1 MCSQIKKVEK
11 RIVFY
16 FQKLKKKI
24 VKHSFG
30 NGFQNSFLWK
40 QVIKEGEV
48 RKHRFHVFRGDSEN
62 PKKAF
67 KSKHGKSLFRT
78 GIQTLDVGAAMAAL

>member
-1 MCSQIKKVEK
+1 M
-11 RIVFY
+11 
-16 FQKLKKKI
+16 
-24 VKHSFG
+24 
-30 NGFQNSFLWK
+30 
-40 QVIKEGEV
+40 IKEGEV